1 MATAARSDL
10 ADRTTGLVS
19 WTIAWRAASAV
30 TTLALEVVI
39 ARQLGSVRYGIYAS
53 VLSGLIYL
61 AVLATFGQDQSLLRY
76 VPEVLARRDRVAA
89 LDLLRKSFLAM
100 LALWLLTSLAVLAA
114 RPLIDSLLHAHI
126 GNLLALGAFLLL
138 GTIAAGMM
146 SFALVGIYDMRS
158 QALATPVAGALT
170 LVLAVVLLRLGAGV
184 PGVLVAGACGQSA
197 LALFY
202 LRLLV
207 RRIRREA
214 PLAPDRIGWRRLLL
228 YASGWLPSLLIAS
241 AVGLEFETF
250 FLLRFAGPV
259 AAGYYRIGYALPQR
273 LVALIPSI
281 LTGAWVVGTLEGGR
295 GREVL
300 RSAVAAFYRGI
311 FLVACPLALGAGAL
325 LGPLILAFFK
335 SAYAPSAAIAPVMLA
350 CFCAAL
356 LAAPWGL
363 VVRVRELAWLNAL
376 INIAQVGVAAVADL
390 WLISHFGLWGAVA
403 AVALTTVLT
412 LVLSFVVWRV
422 ADPASLTIPWA
433 YGGRCLLAALPYALL
448 FPLAAASARLSAT
461 IRLALL
467 LFAAA
472 GLTIAWIWMVRRLAL
487 LDVAQVPLLHASR
500 HKAVRMALAWLA
512 PTEG

>member
-1 MATAARSDL
+1 MAIPARSEL
-10 ADRTTGLVS
+10 ADRTTGLVG

-39 ARQLGSVRYGIYAS
+39 ARQLGRVQYGIYAS

-76 VPEVLARRDRVAA
+76 VPEVLARRDRLAA

-100 LALWLLTSLAVLAA
+100 LALWLATSLAVLAA
-114 RPLIDSLLHAHI
+114 RPLIDSLLNAHV
-126 GNLLALGAFLLL
+126 GGLLALGSFLLL

-158 QALATPVAGALT
+158 QALATPVAGGLT

-184 PGVLVAGACGQSA
+184 PGVLIAGACGQSA

-202 LRLLV
+202 LRVLI
-207 RRIRREA
+207 RRIRLEA
-214 PLAPDRIGWRRLLL
+214 PIPSDRIGWRRLLM

-259 AAGYYRIGYALPQR
+259 AAGYYRIGYAIPQR

-295 GREVL
+295 AREVL
-300 RSAVAAFYRGI
+300 RSAVAAFYKGI
-311 FLVACPLALGAGAL
+311 FLVAFPLALGAGAL

-335 SAYAPSAAIAPVMLA
+335 SAYAPSASIAPVMLG
-350 CFCAAL
+350 CFIAAL

-376 INIAQVGVAAVADL
+376 VNITQVGVAAVADL
-390 WLISHFGLWGAVA
+390 WLISHYGLWGAVA
-403 AVALTTVLT
+403 AVALTTGLT
-412 LVLSFVVWRV
+412 LALSFGVWRL

-433 YGGRCLLAALPYALL
+433 YAGRCLLAALPYALL
-448 FPLAAASARLSAT
+448 FPLAAASGRFSAT
-461 IRLALL
+461 IRLAFLL
-467 LFAAA
+467 LASALLTA
-472 GLTIAWIWMVRRLAL
+472 GWLWLVRRLAL
-487 LDVAQVPLLHASR
+487 LDVAEVPLLHDSR
-500 HKAVRMALAWLA
+500 HRAVRAALGWLA